1 MMTMLLLA
9 MQPLASSFKSLAD
22 TALSKV
28 HVEYFRTAKCN
39 AELHCCTIGNQ
50 TVELCSTLQMT
61 FCI

>member
-1 MMTMLLLA
+1 
-9 MQPLASSFKSLAD
+9 LAD